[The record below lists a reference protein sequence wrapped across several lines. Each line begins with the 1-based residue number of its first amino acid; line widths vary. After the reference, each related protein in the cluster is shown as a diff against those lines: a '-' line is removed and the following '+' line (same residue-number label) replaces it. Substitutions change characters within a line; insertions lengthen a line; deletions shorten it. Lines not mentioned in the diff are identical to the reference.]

1 MKLPQ
6 SHWVVSCKDKL
17 YLLLIL
23 FFSFPGN
30 KRWMHVCTEQGLYSL
45 VLIIFTALVFWVTN
59 VKVSVHTVAREFIM
73 TKTYVNLMHLNI
85 DLRLNKKKTLNFKFV
100 YRNNLKNSGDN
111 QFVKEKKRI
120 SPPKI
125 PAYSYTCQGLSPLL
139 PTSPPT
145 SQGRRPSSGFVL

>member
-1 MKLPQ
+1 
-6 SHWVVSCKDKL
+6 
-17 YLLLIL
+17 
-23 FFSFPGN
+23 
-30 KRWMHVCTEQGLYSL
+30 MHVCTEQGLYSL

-120 SPPKI
+120 FPPRSLLILI
-125 PAYSYTCQGLSPLL
+125 PARDSLPFCQLHHQQAKVVDLHQAL
-139 PTSPPT
+139 FCRTT
-145 SQGRRPSSGFVL
+145 